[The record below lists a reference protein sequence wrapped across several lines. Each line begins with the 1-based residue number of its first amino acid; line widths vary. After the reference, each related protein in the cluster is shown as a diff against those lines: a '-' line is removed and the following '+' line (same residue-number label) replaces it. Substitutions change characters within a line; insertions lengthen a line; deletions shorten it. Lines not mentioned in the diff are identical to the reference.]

1 MGLTAHTYYWI
12 TTYYYILEANSAL
25 TNETTTDENQA
36 ITSENKPK
44 SIEPN
49 YRFSGLSK

>member
-1 MGLTAHTYYWI
+1 MGLTAYVLFENYPD
-12 TTYYYILEANSAL
+12 YYILEENSAL
-25 TNETTTDENQA
+25 TNGTTTDENQA

-49 YRFSGLSK
+49 YRFSGLSQ